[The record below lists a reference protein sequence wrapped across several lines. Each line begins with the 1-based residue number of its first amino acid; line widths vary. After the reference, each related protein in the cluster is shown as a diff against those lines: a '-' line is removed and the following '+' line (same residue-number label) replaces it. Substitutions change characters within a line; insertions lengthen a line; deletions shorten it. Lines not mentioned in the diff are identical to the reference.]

1 MKNNR
6 DYGKDNNPNGDINS
20 LSRPDSSP
28 HSEQLQCQFDIDT
41 EREIRQELLRRSKYS
56 YNVHSFAVV
65 TSIAIALVGCW
76 FVFSGMTKEGTFT
89 AVAGLGASAYLA
101 QTGKESQESLEA
113 LIQRLDRSHPD

>member
-1 MKNNR
+1 MKNNQ
-6 DYGKDNNPNGDINS
+6 DYGENNANKDVNS
-20 LSRPDSSP
+20 FSRLDSSP
-28 HSEQLQCQFDIDT
+28 HPEQLQCQPDIDT
-41 EREIRQELLRRSKYS
+41 EREIRRELLRRSQYS
-56 YNVHSFAVV
+56 YNIHSFAVV

-89 AVAGLGASAYLA
+89 AVAGLGASAYLT